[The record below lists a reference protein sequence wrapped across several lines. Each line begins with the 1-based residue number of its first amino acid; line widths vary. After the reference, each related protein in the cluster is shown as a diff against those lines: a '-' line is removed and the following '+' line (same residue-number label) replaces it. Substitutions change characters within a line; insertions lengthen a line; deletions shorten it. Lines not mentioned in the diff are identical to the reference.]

1 MAISP
6 LGVENEVRTYNDPD
20 EDLEDDLLPEY
31 HFDHSQAKPSPYIAR
46 ALRRKAIILGA
57 DIAEVF
63 TTSEQVNKG
72 LCALSGAVPPCAGR
86 DKAA

>member
-1 MAISP
+1 M
-6 LGVENEVRTYNDPD
+6 ENEVRIYNDPN

-31 HFDHSQAKPSPYIAR
+31 HFDYSQAKFNPYAAR
-46 ALRRKAIILGA
+46 ALRWKAIILET

-63 TTSEQVNKG
+63 TTSEQVNK
-72 LCALSGAVPPCAGR
+72 ALRALIEAVPARASR

>member
-1 MAISP
+1 M
-6 LGVENEVRTYNDPD
+6 EHEVRVYNDPN

-31 HFDHSQAKPSPYIAR
+31 DFDYSKALPNPYAAR
-46 ALRRKAIILGA
+46 ALRRRGIILEK

-63 TTSEQVNKG
+63 TTSEQVNK
-72 LCALSGAVPPCAGR
+72 ALRALIEAVPIRPTQ